1 MIAIVGA
8 DLKHVAVKIE
18 IIILKQ
24 CYVNKKSFSSPL
36 YRPLLLHSLLSHR
49 EGNFEKYY
57 PQSQVAGEKCNLQ

>member
-1 MIAIVGA
+1 MIAIVGV

-36 YRPLLLHSLLSHR
+36 YRSLLLHSLLSQR
-49 EGNFEKYY
+49 EGKYEKYC
-57 PQSQVAGEKCNLQ
+57 PQSPAAEETRNLQ